1 MNFLPCWREMQKTS
15 EEFYSRHAR
24 RYAEVSHGFIQSIY
38 NNVSHP
44 GLTGD
49 LDLIGRMKELTPEG
63 ARGLDVGCGAT

>member
-1 MNFLPCWREMQKTS
+1 MNFLPCGREMQKTS

-63 ARGLDVGCGAT
+63 VRGLDVGCGAT